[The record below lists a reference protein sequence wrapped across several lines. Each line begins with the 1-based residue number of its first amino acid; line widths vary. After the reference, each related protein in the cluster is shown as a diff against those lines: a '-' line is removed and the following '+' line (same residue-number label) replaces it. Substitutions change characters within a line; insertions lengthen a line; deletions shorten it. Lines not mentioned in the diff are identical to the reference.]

1 MRNKQVIEKAATEAE
16 NNLLNLY
23 RDIDSGKPHMTIDYI
38 KQQLAYAI
46 HRTET
51 IRHYLDLE
59 D

>member
-16 NNLLNLY
+16 NSLLSLY
-23 RDIDSGKPHMTIDYI
+23 RDIDSGKPHITIDYI

-46 HRTET
+46 HRAET